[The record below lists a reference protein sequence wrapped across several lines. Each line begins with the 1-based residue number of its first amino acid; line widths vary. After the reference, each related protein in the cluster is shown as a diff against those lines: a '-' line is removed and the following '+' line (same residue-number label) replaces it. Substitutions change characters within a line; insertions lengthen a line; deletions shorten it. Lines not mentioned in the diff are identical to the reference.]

1 MSILHTTAI
10 TLIVGLI
17 IPLTVTKRLIHLD
30 VPIMIAVSVLLYL
43 LALDGAI
50 GRWDGL
56 LLFAGVVGYTL
67 FTVLGARR
75 NKAFPKSRYLSC
87 WNEASS
93 LGLGRC

>member
-17 IPLTVTKRLIHLD
+17 IPLTVTKPLIRLD

-43 LALDGAI
+43 LALDGVI

-67 FTVLGARR
+67 FTVLGARH
-75 NKAFPKSRYLSC
+75 NKHFRKALF
-87 WNEASS
+87 ES
-93 LGLGRC
+93 LE